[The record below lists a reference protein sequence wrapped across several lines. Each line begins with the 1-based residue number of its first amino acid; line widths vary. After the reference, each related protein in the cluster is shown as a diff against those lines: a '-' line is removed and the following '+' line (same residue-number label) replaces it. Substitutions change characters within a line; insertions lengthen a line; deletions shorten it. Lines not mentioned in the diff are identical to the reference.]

1 MIHVNLSYIESGKL
15 SLPDAGKITLFQD
28 CPQTNLFI
36 SSLCLWP
43 LPSSAPPSPS
53 SLRTWGLLYLCH
65 LASPCLCPSPCPG
78 SGLCPRNTSCTPRP
92 SLCFCSAPCGGCS
105 PSCSRGVSGQGCSER
120 SCDPL
125 HRVSLRSSCSQC
137 RAACPGGRRSGSC
150 TCRLRPPC
158 SA

>member
-65 LASPCLCPSPCPG
+65 LASPCLCPSPCPC
-78 SGLCPRNTSCTPRP
+78 SAP
-92 SLCFCSAPCGGCS
+92 SPAPCGGCS

-150 TCRLRPPC
+150 TCRL
-158 SA
+158 